1 MDIHKVIR
9 DGKVAVLY
17 SPNYGTGWY
26 TAHKIDQLIFDYKVV
41 EMVEAKKDY
50 NEIIAYCI
58 EKYGKGINVGGAFDL
73 RVEWIPVGLEFIIQN
88 HDGFETIIMKDKI
101 EFFST

>member
-9 DGKVAVLY
+9 DNKVAVLY
-17 SPNYGTGWY
+17 SPNYGCGWY
-26 TAHKIDQLIFDYKVV
+26 TAHNIDQLIFDYKVV

-50 NEIIAYCI
+50 NEIAAYCI

-73 RVEWIPVGLEFIIQN
+73 QVEWIPVGLEFIIQN
-88 HDGFETIIMKDKI
+88 QDGFEKIIMKDKI
-101 EFFST
+101 QFIST